1 MSKVQWDVKFL
12 PSGFDDK
19 PENYRRALHP
29 GSRSSALRYASEF
42 DDKSN
47 ARVIKI
53 TYKPRPKVVA
63 KPSFI
68 DTVVCNPQDLVGFE
82 GLETYK
88 WMKERIGKRVRLT
101 LEELGDE

>member
-63 KPSFI
+63 RWVSQGYNTGEIHRGSPA
-68 DTVVCNPQDLVGFE
+68 
-82 GLETYK
+82 GLWLK
-88 WMKERIGKRVRLT
+88 ARAGKKVRAT
-101 LEELGDE
+101 FEELDR